1 MINDDPSTDE
11 LLKNR
16 LQAEAFPAA
25 SSSLERRTR
34 QRIQERQ
41 ARQLLIRTAAT
52 GLGVV
57 ALCYTL
63 QWINFAP
70 QPPQIP
76 QAKVAPLSDHELAS
90 LFAPPPVDP
99 LVLLDRQQQA
109 SYQSLK
115 QLERSR

>member
-1 MINDDPSTDE
+1 MTHDDQAADE
-11 LLKNR
+11 LLKKR
-16 LQAEAFPAA
+16 LQADALPL
-25 SSSLERRTR
+25 SPSSLERKTR

-41 ARQLLIRTAAT
+41 ARQLLVRTAAT
-52 GLGVV
+52 GFGVV
-57 ALCYTL
+57 ALCYSL
-63 QWINFAP
+63 QRLNFAP
-70 QPPQIP
+70 QPPQNHH
-76 QAKVAPLSDHELAS
+76 AEVAPLSDHELAS